1 MNTLNENTRKPILN
15 LWRDAGEFAQAYVE
29 AALWSSNTSS
39 DDDTPLDRDHNW
51 TDIDEASLSAM
62 IADCDKFQKEN
73 DLTGYHPKYAGHDFW
88 LTRNGHGAGFWE
100 NDYGTEAQC
109 EALTKAADAFGE
121 CYLYLGDD
129 GKIYLE

>member
-1 MNTLNENTRKPILN
+1 MKLINN
-15 LWRDAGEFAQAYVE
+15 LWRDAGAFAQAYIV
-29 AALWSSNTSS
+29 AALWSSNTSG

-51 TDIDEASLSAM
+51 TDIDDATLQTM

-73 DLTGYHPKYAGHDFW
+73 DLTGYPIEHAGHDFW
-88 LTRNGHGAGFWE
+88 LTRNGHGVGFWE
-100 NDYGTEAQC
+100 NDYGTEKQC
-109 EALTKAADAFGE
+109 EALTKASEQFGE